1 MSNDTSDWRVEFF
14 TPRGASHSP
23 ADFLL
28 SIAGSDAALITR
40 RLGIIGQLPAKDWPS
55 AWIKRVAGLYQLRAG
70 DYRAYLM
77 IDERTIVVCHICRKV
92 SRQARREDLDRA
104 WANYE
109 AYQRGQVER

>member
-1 MSNDTSDWRVEFF
+1 MSNNVAVWRVEFF
-14 TPRGASHSP
+14 PPRGEGHSR

-40 RLGIIGQLPAKDWPS
+40 RLDAIRQLPAKDWPP
-55 AWIKRVAGLYQLRAG
+55 AWIKRVAGLCQLRAG

-109 AYQRGQVER
+109 AYQKGQVER